1 MYSYINE
8 DVIKNF
14 MAFIKRTSYEIGCR
28 KTSIVKIT
36 LYMDLIGEPGV
47 VGSHLQHSVIPGSSI
62 KGLKSF

>member
-1 MYSYINE
+1 
-8 DVIKNF
+8 
-14 MAFIKRTSYEIGCR
+14 MAFIKGTVYGIGRR

-47 VGSHLQHSVIPGSSI
+47 VGSHVQHSVIPGSSI